1 MRRVMKYSTMI
12 PNHISKLTPYEP
24 GKPIE
29 EVQRELGI
37 KRVIKL
43 ASNENT
49 LGPSPKAIE
58 AIRKYAN
65 KVNYYPEGSAYY
77 LREKIAS
84 KLSIEMDNIVIGNG
98 TTELVELI
106 AKAVLDE
113 KDHSVISK
121 QTFIMYKIALQI
133 LNRKYTDISL
143 RNYQYDLADMEKA
156 IQENTKLI
164 FIANPNNPTGTYVP
178 KRELDNFIKHL
189 PNHVILVLDEAY
201 YEYVCKKD
209 YPNGID
215 YFKKGYPVIILRTF
229 SKVYGLAG
237 MRVGYAIADKEII
250 NSINKVRSPF
260 NTSSIS
266 QIAATA
272 ALEDEEH
279 VQKSVELNLKERDFL
294 YKELK
299 KLGFAVL
306 ESAANFIWFESIIP
320 QKELYEFLLRK
331 GIIIRPLKAFGFDN
345 AFRVTVSTHNENL
358 LLVEKL
364 AEIIKKYK

>member
-1 MRRVMKYSTMI
+1 MKYSTMI
-12 PNHISKLTPYEP
+12 PNHVSKLIPYEP

-49 LGPSPKAIE
+49 LGPSPKAVE

-84 KLSIEMDNIVIGNG
+84 KLNIGMENIVIGNG

-106 AKAVLDE
+106 AKALLEE

-133 LNRKYTDISL
+133 LNRKYTAVSL
-143 RNYQYDLADMEKA
+143 KNYKYDLGDIKRA
-156 IQENTKLI
+156 IQDDTKLI
-164 FIANPNNPTGTYVP
+164 FIANPNNPTGTYVS
-178 KRELDNFIKHL
+178 KGELDDFIRDL
-189 PNHVILVLDEAY
+189 PSHVILILDEAY
-201 YEYVCKKD
+201 YEYVCKED

-215 YFKKGYPVIILRTF
+215 YFNKGYPVIILRTF
-229 SKVYGLAG
+229 SKVHGLAG

-250 NSINKVRSPF
+250 DSINKVRSPF

-266 QIAATA
+266 QVAATA
-272 ALEDEEH
+272 ALDDIEH
-279 VQKSVELNLKERDFL
+279 VQKSIELNLKERDFL
-294 YKELK
+294 YNELK
-299 KLGFAVL
+299 KLGFTVL
-306 ESAANFIWFESIIP
+306 ESSANFIWFESAIP
-320 QKELYEFLLRK
+320 QKELYDSLLKK
-331 GIIIRPLKAFGFDN
+331 GIIIRPLKAFEFDN
-345 AFRVTVSTHNENL
+345 AFRVTVSTHNDNL
-358 LLVEKL
+358 LLIEKL